1 MSRKIIFVTGGA
13 RSGKSGFALRNA
25 SAIDGKKAFIA
36 TATASDEEM
45 AHRIALHKEDRG
57 NGWDTFEE
65 PIQIGDLLTAIEC
78 RYGIILVDCLTL
90 WLANVMTA
98 GLDMGSETEK
108 LIASLA
114 SLRSARFTIVSN
126 EVGAGIVPDNEPA
139 RRFRDT
145 AGILNQKV
153 AAIADEVYMTVAGIP
168 IKIKGEDR

>member
-13 RSGKSGFALRNA
+13 RSGKSGFALRDA
-25 SAIDGKKAFIA
+25 SAIDGKKAFVA
-36 TATASDEEM
+36 TAAASDEEM
-45 AHRIALHKEDRG
+45 AQRIARHKEERG

-65 PIQIGDLLTAIEC
+65 PLKIGDLLTAIEC

-90 WLANVMTA
+90 WLANVMMA

-108 LIASLA
+108 LAASLA
-114 SLRSARFTIVSN
+114 SLRSARFYIISN
-126 EVGAGIVPDNEPA
+126 EVGAGIVPDNELA
-139 RRFRDT
+139 RRFRDA

-153 AAIADEVYMTVAGIP
+153 ASISDEVYMTVAGIP